1 MPEIRIGAGDLEV
14 TVSTRF
20 AAILACDWLVAGR
33 RLPVLRPAGP
43 EAAVTATAAGCF
55 PLVPFGNRLAG
66 NRFAFEDQEFRLA
79 PNTADPCRLHGDGWL
94 ADWTVAAVSPRFVDL
109 ALSVAASAASPYAYE
124 AHQIV
129 SVEADKIVVALSVTN
144 RGRRLPFGLGLHGYF
159 PLTAATTLLAPA
171 AGYWLEGPGYL
182 PTERAGLPDELD
194 FCRPKTLP
202 ERWINNGFEGWSG
215 SAKIRWPERGFGVG
229 IAADALF
236 GRYQL
241 FRPDAR
247 FDPTGAGDWFCF
259 EPMSHSPAAFRL
271 PDLGGL
277 VPLDRDQT
285 LAGSIRFEIL
295 R

>member
-20 AAILACDWLVAGR
+20 AAILACDWVVAGR

-55 PLVPFGNRLAG
+55 PLVPFGNRMAG
-66 NRFAFEDQEFRLA
+66 NRFVFEDKEFRLA
-79 PNTADPCRLHGDGWL
+79 PNTADHCRLHGDGWL
-94 ADWTVAAVSPRFVDL
+94 ADWTVVAASPDSVDL
-109 ALSVAASAASPYAYE
+109 ALTVAGSDVSPYAYE

-129 SVEADKIVVALSVTN
+129 SIEAGTIVVTLSVTN
-144 RGRRLPFGLGLHGYF
+144 QGERLPFGLGLHGYL

-171 AGYWLEGPGYL
+171 GDHWLEGPGYL
-182 PTERAGLPDELD
+182 PTERAPLPAELD
-194 FCRPKTLP
+194 FSSPRPLP
-202 ERWINNGFEGWSG
+202 GRWINNGFEDWRGT
-215 SAKIRWPERGFGVG
+215 AEIRWPERGFGVG
-229 IAADALF
+229 IAADPLF

-241 FRPDAR
+241 FRPTAA
-247 FDPTGAGDWFCF
+247 FDPTWTEDWFCF